1 VKPVKVLQLISS
13 GGYYGA
19 ENMLLNLCASQAEA
33 GCQNSLLL
41 FYNVHTPNVEFYE
54 RARRHGISVRMVHC
68 KGRADWRA
76 VQQIEEYI
84 REDAVDVVHTHG
96 YKADLYGFLAAWRAN
111 KPVVATC
118 HNWVGGTSALGIY
131 NHLDR
136 LALKRFDAL
145 AAVSDEVAQRLL
157 DSGVSAAKIKTIA
170 NGIDVASFE
179 HGSPL
184 PALSFASGK
193 VIGMVARLDLQK
205 GFEYLLRAAR
215 ELCTTFRGLKVLIVG
230 EGPDRKAIEGM
241 VQEYGLQDNVILAGQ
256 QSDMPAVYA
265 AMDIFVLPS
274 MNEGLPMTIL
284 EAMAASKAVVAT
296 RVGAIPKVI
305 NDGENGLLVNPRDT
319 DGLRNAIASLLADPD
334 KSRRMGEKAHAW
346 VSRNYTS
353 DAMALKYR
361 QLYET
366 VLGRPELAIVPPQNL
381 DAHLPDVGLSEDRL
395 RDDHS
400 NVDAR
405 GA

>member
-1 VKPVKVLQLISS
+1 MKPVKVLQLISS

-19 ENMLLNLCASQAEA
+19 ENMLLNLCASQEAA

-54 RARRHGISVRMVHC
+54 RARRNGISVRMVHC

-76 VQQIEEYI
+76 VRQIEEYI
-84 REDAVDVVHTHG
+84 QEDAIDVVHTHG
-96 YKADLYGFLAAWRAN
+96 YKADLYGFLAAWRLG

-118 HNWVGGTSALGIY
+118 HNWVGGTTALGIY

-136 LALKRFDAL
+136 LALKKFGAL

-157 DSGVSAAKIKTIA
+157 DAGVPAEKIKIIA
-170 NGIDVASFE
+170 NGIDVQAFE
-179 HGSPL
+179 HAQPL
-184 PALSFASGK
+184 PVLNVTNEK

-205 GFEYLLRAAR
+205 GFEYLLRAVR
-215 ELCTTFRGLKVLIVG
+215 ELCNTFAGLKVVIVG
-230 EGPDRKAIEGM
+230 EGPDRQAIEEM
-241 VQEYGLQDNVILAGQ
+241 VKEYGLQSNVVLAGQ
-256 QSDMPAVYA
+256 QSEMPAVYA

-274 MNEGLPMTIL
+274 LNEGLPMTIL
-284 EAMAASKAVVAT
+284 EAMAASRPVIAT

-305 NDGENGLLVNPRDT
+305 HDGENGLLVNPRDT
-319 DGLRNAIASLLADPD
+319 EGLRNAIASLLSDPERC
-334 KSRRMGEKAHAW
+334 RRMGEKAHDW

-353 DAMALKYR
+353 EAMALKYR
-361 QLYET
+361 QLYDEI
-366 VLGRPELAIVPPQNL
+366 LGKPELAAVPAQ
-381 DAHLPDVGLSEDRL
+381 RQ
-395 RDDHS
+395 DHA

-405 GA
+405 RA

>member
-1 VKPVKVLQLISS
+1 MQVKRVKVLQLISS

-19 ENMLLNLCASQAEA
+19 ENMLLNLCASQENA

-76 VQQIEEYI
+76 VRQIEECI
-84 REDAVDVVHTHG
+84 QEDSIDVVHAHG

-111 KPVVATC
+111 RPVVATC
-118 HNWVGGTSALGIY
+118 HNWVGGTAALGIY
-131 NHLDR
+131 NRLDR

-145 AAVSDEVAQRLL
+145 AAVSDEVAQRLIN
-157 DSGVSAAKIKTIA
+157 SGVSQGKIQTIA
-170 NGIDVASFE
+170 NGIDVAAFE
-179 HGSPL
+179 HSQPL
-184 PALSFASGK
+184 AALSASGGK
-193 VIGMVARLDLQK
+193 VVGMVARLDLQK

-215 ELCTTFRGLKVLIVG
+215 ELCNSFYGLKVVIVG
-230 EGPDRKAIEGM
+230 EGPDRAAIEGM
-241 VQEYGLQDNVILAGQ
+241 VQEFGLQSNVILAGQ

-274 MNEGLPMTIL
+274 LNEGLPMTIL
-284 EAMAASKAVVAT
+284 EAMAASRPVVAT

-305 NDGENGLLVNPRDT
+305 NDGENGLLVDPKDI
-319 DGLRNAIASLLADPD
+319 DGLRDAIASLLSDPD
-334 KSRRMGEKAHAW
+334 RCQRMGEKAHEW

-353 DAMALKYR
+353 EAMALKYR
-361 QLYET
+361 QLYDE
-366 VLGRPELAIVPPQNL
+366 VLGRTELATMPPQNL
-381 DAHLPDVGLSEDRL
+381 ES
-395 RDDHS
+395 HS
-400 NVDAR
+400 SIDAR
-405 GA
+405 QA